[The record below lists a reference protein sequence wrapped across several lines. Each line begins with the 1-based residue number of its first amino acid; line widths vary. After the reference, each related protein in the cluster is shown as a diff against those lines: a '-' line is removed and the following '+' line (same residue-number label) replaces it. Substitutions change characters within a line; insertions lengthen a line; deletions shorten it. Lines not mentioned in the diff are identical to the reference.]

1 VAMAATLIARY
12 RVADSYI
19 RRVDATDMYRFDLA
33 KALHLPL
40 LRNNAAFAALR
51 KFIYADGSATD
62 RPIVWSETQQASA
75 VPDLGNLRETLA
87 AEVSRLAAN
96 EIQEIIQNG
105 RALIFDDI
113 GELLRQQRDQL
124 RGWLST
130 DALGPEE
137 LATLAEQIA
146 AHAVGPVST
155 DLNRQMNE
163 LQSQF
168 TQRLHA
174 TMQEV
179 VSESVLG
186 PPLANFTGYLTIEL
200 DRSSEQD
207 PHVRSDDGLISAGP
221 GHQLKLIMSVV
232 REERA
237 AAVAPLDAGPD
248 GSFLVLEPVV
258 IEGGREAAV
267 TEFDAVADCGTLTPL
282 PRRKSMRVIDDAQ
295 ASFGFKLP
303 DHDGRH
309 ELWFQLYQ
317 AGRLLQVIA
326 IAVEVRSDRAAAT

>member
-1 VAMAATLIARY
+1 MR
-12 RVADSYI
+12 
-19 RRVDATDMYRFDLA
+19 
-33 KALHLPL
+33 HLP
-40 LRNNAAFAALR
+40 RFASSSTPM
-51 KFIYADGSATD
+51 GQ
-62 RPIVWSETQQASA
+62 RPTGPSYGQKPSRHRPCQ
-75 VPDLGNLRETLA
+75 TLA
-87 AEVSRLAAN
+87 ISGRRWLPKCHGWPRTRSR
-96 EIQEIIQNG
+96 
-105 RALIFDDI
+105 RSF